1 MIKIPIQSVSDV
13 ITNSSS
19 EVYLCTNGSSYVR
32 NLIDEILK
40 LANSDYTCD
49 ELFQVEDH
57 DSCYGITALDNANSE
72 IACKIENL
80 INDLFSADGYYD
92 G

>member
-1 MIKIPIQSVSDV
+1 MKTIPIQSISDV

-19 EVYLCTNGSSYVR
+19 EVYLYANNSSYVR
-32 NLIDEILK
+32 DLIDEILK

-49 ELFQVEDH
+49 ELFQVENL

-72 IACKIENL
+72 SAYKIEYL
-80 INDLFSADGYYD
+80 INSLFDATD
-92 G
+92 